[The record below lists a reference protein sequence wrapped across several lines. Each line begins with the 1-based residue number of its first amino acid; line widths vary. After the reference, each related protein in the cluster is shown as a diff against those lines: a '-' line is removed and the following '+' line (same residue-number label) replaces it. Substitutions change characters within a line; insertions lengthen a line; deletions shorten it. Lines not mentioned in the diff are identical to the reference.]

1 LFVQDATYL
10 SCTFNIGNRF
20 RSKIIHDIVQPIFIL
35 DASLTNKLVINIVQT
50 HPSKRAQ
57 PVLMKVAREAFWA
70 ILASAWIV
78 GLVDQFGSWPMMA
91 FYVAISLAMIGVMFG
106 HRGML
111 NFAKRPPA
119 NKSRKL

>member
-1 LFVQDATYL
+1 
-10 SCTFNIGNRF
+10 
-20 RSKIIHDIVQPIFIL
+20 
-35 DASLTNKLVINIVQT
+35 
-50 HPSKRAQ
+50 
-57 PVLMKVAREAFWA
+57 MKVAREALWA